1 MCMPADTGK
10 LEAALRDGTLAIA
23 ASGRWTIKTAPAIET
38 DINNLT
44 PGSLGRVTIDFSKLD
59 AVDTA
64 GALLIRRLCNRI
76 ESAGNSIDMVGLSDI
91 HAALLERVTVASSCE
106 PLPVEIYRPF
116 RAMVERIGQAAYE
129 AWEEAA
135 DLLYFLG
142 VTSVTAVRG
151 IIRPQSIRFISVL
164 SHIERVGFNS
174 MPIIGLLSFLIGI
187 VVAYQGADQLRRFGA
202 EIFTVDLLGVSIFR
216 EMGILLAAIVI
227 AGRSGSAFAA
237 QIGTMQVNQ
246 EVDAIRTL
254 GLDPVEILVLPRVMA
269 LLISMPLIAA
279 YADVMGLIGGGL
291 MVILT
296 LDVSFYQF
304 LERLQSAVTVWT
316 FWAGIIKAPVFGF
329 AIALTGCREGLKVTG
344 SAESVGLH
352 TTRAVVIS
360 IFLVIVSDALFSI
373 LFSAFGI

>member
-1 MCMPADTGK
+1 MPADTGK
-10 LEAALRDGTLAIA
+10 IETTVRDGTLVVL
-23 ASGRWTIKTAPAIET
+23 ASGHWTVKTASALET
-38 DINNLT
+38 GIAKLSSSGNAEA
-44 PGSLGRVTIDFSKLD
+44 SIDFSHLE

-64 GALLIRRLCNRI
+64 GALLIKRLYSKFDLTGG
-76 ESAGNSIDMVGLSDI
+76 SANIVGLSDA
-91 HAALLERVTVASSCE
+91 HAALIERIDSVGDTE
-106 PLPVEIYRPF
+106 PLPKEDYHPLI
-116 RAMVERIGQAAYE
+116 AMVERTGRAAC
-129 AWEEAA
+129 AAIEEAA

-142 VTSVTAVRG
+142 VTSVTAVLS
-151 IIRPQSIRFISVL
+151 IIRPGRIRFISVL
-164 SHIERVGFNS
+164 SHIERVGLNAI
-174 MPIIGLLSFLIGI
+174 PIVGLLSFLIGI

-246 EVDAIRTL
+246 EVDALKTL
-254 GLDPVEILVLPRVMA
+254 GLDPIEILVLPRVLA
-269 LLISMPLIAA
+269 LVISMPLIAIF
-279 YADVMGLIGGGL
+279 ADIMGLVGGGM
-291 MVILT
+291 MVL
-296 LDVSFYQF
+296 LVMDVSFYQF
-304 LERLQSAVTVWT
+304 LERLQSAVSIGT

-329 AIALTGCREGLKVTG
+329 LIALTGCREGLKVTG

-360 IFLVIVSDALFSI
+360 IFLVILADALFSI

>member
-1 MCMPADTGK
+1 MPADTGK
-10 LEAALRDGTLAIA
+10 IETALRDGTFIVA
-23 ASGRWTIKTAPAIET
+23 ASGSWTIKTA
-38 DINNLT
+38 
-44 PGSLGRVTIDFSKLD
+44 SLLEASIAKLAPTSGVAASIDFSNLE
-59 AVDTA
+59 AIDTA
-64 GALLIRRLCNRI
+64 GALLIKRLYRRL
-76 ESAGNSIDMVGLSDI
+76 EQSGNPTSVTGLNET
-91 HAALLERVTVASSCE
+91 HAALIERVALASDAE
-106 PLPVEIYRPF
+106 PLPVETYHPLV
-116 RAMVERIGQAAYE
+116 AMVERTGRAACA

-142 VTSVTAVRG
+142 VTSVTAAHS
-151 IIRPQSIRFISVL
+151 IIRPGRIRFISVL
-164 SHIERVGFNS
+164 SHMERVGLNS
-174 MPIIGLLSFLIGI
+174 MPIVGLLSFLIGI

-269 LLISMPLIAA
+269 LVISMPLIAV
-279 YADVMGLIGGGL
+279 YADIMGLIGGGL

-304 LERLQSAVTVWT
+304 LERLNSAVTIWT

-360 IFLVIVSDALFSI
+360 IFLVIVADALFSI